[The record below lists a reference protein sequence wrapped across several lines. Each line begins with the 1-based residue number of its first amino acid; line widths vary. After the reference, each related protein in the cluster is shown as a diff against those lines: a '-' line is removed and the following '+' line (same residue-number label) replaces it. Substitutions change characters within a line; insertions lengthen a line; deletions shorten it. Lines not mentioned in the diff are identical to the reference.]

1 MDDYHFNI
9 SKIKIKFVPNYVG
22 EIKIALLEKMDI
34 FYVLKYNFKRLNE
47 CIFEFTYIL
56 GQLKQK

>member
-34 FYVLKYNFKRLNE
+34 FYVLK
-47 CIFEFTYIL
+47 
-56 GQLKQK
+56 

>member
-1 MDDYHFNI
+1 MDDYYFNI

-34 FYVLKYNFKRLNE
+34 FYVLK
-47 CIFEFTYIL
+47 
-56 GQLKQK
+56 